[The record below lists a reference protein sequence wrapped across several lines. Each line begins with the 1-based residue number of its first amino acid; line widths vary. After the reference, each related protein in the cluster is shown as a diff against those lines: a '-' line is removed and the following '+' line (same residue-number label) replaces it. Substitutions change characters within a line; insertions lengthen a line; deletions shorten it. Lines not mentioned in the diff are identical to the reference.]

1 MLKILNIQSIY
12 KLGILFTIG
21 MLWGTCSY
29 SNPDSTATPSP
40 SSPPTEVVKII
51 DPDNGPGTDYTSLE
65 GFAVREK
72 RDLVAAN
79 EIAVAV
85 CRSSN
90 GSPDRPAQFDHWVT
104 DRQRYV
110 RVVAD
115 SAHRAGPRWDDT
127 KYRIIETSTGNSE
140 SIDIEIDNIE
150 IDGIQM
156 MLKGSG
162 RSHDIIDPEEGDFFV
177 IKNCYLRIEL
187 TSGAG
192 DAIDLKSPALMINNI
207 IECKVEEGRL
217 SGIIAMASAEV
228 VAYNNTIIGFYYGFR
243 SKDNARIIAVN
254 NIVRGAADGF
264 SASDHGILSEA
275 CDYNS
280 SNVPGDALVKAPRD
294 SSQIPWFSGDL
305 PDSLIFIDPA
315 NHDFR
320 LRPDSPFWNAG
331 IGPAIDPAVPAINM
345 SGEIRSGDAVNL
357 GAD

>member
-1 MLKILNIQSIY
+1 MLKTKFIFTILNFIVSAI
-12 KLGILFTIG
+12 F
-21 MLWGTCSY
+21 WVECSY
-29 SNPDSTATPSP
+29 SHPDSTATPSP
-40 SSPPTEVVKII
+40 ASPPTEVVKII

-65 GFAVREK
+65 EFAVREK

-90 GSPDRPAQFDHWVT
+90 GSPDRPAQFDHWIT

-127 KYRIIETSTGNSE
+127 KYRIIETSAGNSE

-156 MLKGSG
+156 LLKGSG

-192 DAIDLKSPALMINNI
+192 DAIDLKSPALMFNNI

-217 SGIIAMASAEV
+217 SGIIAMGSAEV
-228 VAYNNTIIGFYYGFR
+228 VAYNNTLIGFYYGFR

-264 SASDHGILSEA
+264 LASDHGIFSDA

-280 SNVPGDALVKAPRD
+280 SNVPGDAPVKAPRD
-294 SSQIPWFSGDL
+294 SSQIPWYSGDL

-320 LRPDSPFWNAG
+320 LRPDSPFRNAG
-331 IGPAIDPAVPAINM
+331 AGPAIDPAVPAFNM
-345 SGEIRSGDAVNL
+345 SGKIRAGEAVNL

>member
-1 MLKILNIQSIY
+1 
-12 KLGILFTIG
+12 

-29 SNPDSTATPSP
+29 SNPDSSATLSP
-40 SSPPTEVVKII
+40 ISPPKEVIKII

-65 GFAVREK
+65 EFAVREK

-79 EIAVAV
+79 EIAVAL

-90 GSPDRPAQFDHWVT
+90 GSPDRPAQFDHWIT

-127 KYRIIETSTGNSE
+127 KYRIIETSAGNSE
-140 SIDIEIDNIE
+140 SIDIEIANIE

-156 MLKGSG
+156 LLKGSG
-162 RSHDIIDPEEGDFFV
+162 RSHDIIDPEKGDFFV

-192 DAIDLKSPALMINNI
+192 NAIDLKSPALMFNNI

-217 SGIIAMASAEV
+217 SGIIAMGSAEV
-228 VAYNNTIIGFYYGFR
+228 VAYNNTLIGFYYGFR
-243 SKDNARIIAVN
+243 CKDNARITAVN
-254 NIVRGAADGF
+254 NIVRGAVDGF
-264 SASDHGILSEA
+264 LASGKGIFHPA
-275 CDYNS
+275 CDYNC
-280 SNVPGDALVKAPRD
+280 SNVAGDALVKAPRHN
-294 SSQIPWFSGDL
+294 SQMPWYSGEL

-320 LRPDSPFWNAG
+320 LRPDSPFRNAG
-331 IGPAIDPAVPAINM
+331 VGPAIDPAVPALNM
-345 SGEIRSGDAVNL
+345 SGEIRLGERVNL